1 MGAEGQLAIRK
12 EHKTGK
18 KVVLKGV
25 AHVSSK
31 QMLDLLTGCAEET
44 KSKKRISTK
53 KNKKKETAG
62 VESVISESEDT
73 VKET

>member
-53 KNKKKETAG
+53 KNKKETTG
-62 VESVISESEDT
+62 IESVISKSEDT